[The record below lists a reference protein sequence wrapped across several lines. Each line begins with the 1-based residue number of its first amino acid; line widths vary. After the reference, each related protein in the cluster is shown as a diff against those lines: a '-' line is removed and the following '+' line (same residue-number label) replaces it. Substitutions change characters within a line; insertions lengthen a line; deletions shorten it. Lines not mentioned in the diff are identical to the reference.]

1 MNDDIN
7 DEYVNLNEDDEDI
20 RELPYNQAIGT
31 PELTLRFIENLS
43 DEFFYL
49 DHVNRIRHNNTM
61 QLLDNNKYLLIEILE
76 SNYYYD
82 FHNETF
88 KVVPSFSSLLSY
100 TEPFREYIVSAKSF
114 LLAGEIADEDE
125 DEHDGNANDEV
136 KFHFIWTR
144 LRGKEELS
152 TRVFNYD
159 RPWDYI
165 NNNLNQISPRF
176 PDPDP
181 NDVSNYWIAQR
192 DIYQNPIDPNFRRP
206 RFVLFHLGEHGRKI
220 TEPLGL
226 NRPTAR
232 DITPNDIPRLINRGQ
247 RIFSGVTTNDMYG
260 KAASVIEDVP
270 QKAKAR
276 RNREDFENVVAELVD
291 ESKKSESSRAK
302 RKKTDI
308 TDLNEDNIFHIG
320 SFISKKF
327 PAPKR
332 GGKIKSTKKKV
343 KSRKSRKIRGRKSNR
358 KKLSKKTRIKYLRI
372 MAT

>member
-1 MNDDIN
+1 MFHY
-7 DEYVNLNEDDEDI
+7 E
-20 RELPYNQAIGT
+20 
-31 PELTLRFIENLS
+31 S
-43 DEFFYL
+43 
-49 DHVNRIRHNNTM
+49 HNNNYFPKF
-61 QLLDNNKYLLIEILE
+61 QLINI
-76 SNYYYD
+76 YYQ
-82 FHNETF
+82 
-88 KVVPSFSSLLSY
+88 
-100 TEPFREYIVSAKSF
+100 
-114 LLAGEIADEDE
+114 
-125 DEHDGNANDEV
+125 V

-144 LRGKEELS
+144 LRGKEEFS

-159 RPWDYI
+159 RPWNYI

-176 PDPDP
+176 SDPDP
-181 NDVSNYWIAQR
+181 NEFNLMDDDVSNYWIAQR

-276 RNREDFENVVAELVD
+276 QNREDFENVVAELVD

-302 RKKTDI
+302 RTKTGI
-308 TDLNEDNIFHIG
+308 TDLDDDCIFNIG
-320 SFISKKF
+320 SFISGKLR
-327 PAPKR
+327 APKR
-332 GGKIKSTKKKV
+332 GGKIKTTKKKV

-358 KKLSKKTRIKYLRI
+358 KKFSKKTRTRR
-372 MAT
+372 